1 MADFRDA
8 LNAYGAKNDP
18 AMARS
23 SNANQYADLPNP
35 RRAAEIVAEARQR
48 VAASGGNPQHLQA
61 MIQRVSDEF
70 AQRDQMDQRGDSG
83 GYQQPNNI
91 DAYIDRVLQM
101 SGMIGGPSASAGTQ
115 ASGGTTAGGA
125 GDNSQYAAPVDPVE
139 RGSPLPDA
147 EPNPDND
154 DDGVDEAGNPS
165 NWKEYAAWVA
175 AGGTAYA
182 AYKFLQKYK
191 RPPTQAD
198 VGNIGGDPNSDR
210 VAAAHGDAP
219 RTAVDESIDAIEGDS
234 AKRPRPAPPQQQ
246 IEGPRAALPKP
257 DDFVDYNGDPVNHF
271 SRNMSEE
278 DFDQRFGA
286 MVEGQE
292 SNVRPGP
299 NRYSRDTPLPDDVPA
314 EVIEQATQRA
324 QSGDIRGA
332 VTLLRENGV
341 DLDDNLLRQLVEGA
355 NVFKSL
361 QQRVGDV
368 TGDAIRKGVRGAF

>member
-1 MADFRDA
+1 MANFRDD

-23 SNANQYADLPNP
+23 TNANQYADLPNP

-48 VAASGGNPQHLQA
+48 VAASGGNPKHLQA

-70 AQRDQMDQRGDSG
+70 AQRDQMSQGGDGG

-101 SGMIGGPSASAGTQ
+101 SGMTGPASST
-115 ASGGTTAGGA
+115 GA
-125 GDNSQYAAPVDPVE
+125 GSSRDNSQYAAPVGPVE
-139 RGSPLPDA
+139 RGGPLPDA
-147 EPNPDND
+147 EPNPDNE
-154 DDGVDEAGNPS
+154 DDGVDEVGNPS
-165 NWKEYAAWVA
+165 NWQEYAAWVA

-182 AYKFLQKYK
+182 AYKFMQKYK

-198 VGNIGGDPNSDR
+198 IGNVGGDPNSDR

-234 AKRPRPAPPQQQ
+234 AKRPRLAPPQQQ
-246 IEGPRAALPKP
+246 IEGPRAALPAP
-257 DDFVDYNGDPVNHF
+257 ADGGSAVDDSIASTMGQ
-271 SRNMSEE
+271 E
-278 DFDQRFGA
+278 DIDRVFQDR
-286 MVEGQE
+286 VEGRAGSE
-292 SNVRPGP
+292 AMPGP
-299 NRYSRDTPLPDDVPA
+299 NRFARDTPLPDDVPA

-332 VTLLRENGV
+332 VTMLRENGV
-341 DLDDNLLRQLVEGA
+341 ELDDNLLRQLVEGS

-368 TGDAIRKGVRGAF
+368 TGGAAGASIRRAVRP